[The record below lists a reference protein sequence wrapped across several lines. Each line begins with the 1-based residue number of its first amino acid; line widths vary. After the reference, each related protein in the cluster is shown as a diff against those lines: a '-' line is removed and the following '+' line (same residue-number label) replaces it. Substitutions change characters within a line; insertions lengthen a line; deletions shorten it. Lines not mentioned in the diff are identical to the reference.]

1 MGDWR
6 PAVCVAGLGDLIVLL
21 INARVSAIGVP
32 AAFCA
37 IYRIQDSLW
46 LAKNYTDFG
55 MGLAFVGWSGVTS
68 VSATDVPED

>member
-21 INARVSAIGVP
+21 INARVSAMVFLRH
-32 AAFCA
+32 FCA

-55 MGLAFVGWSGVTS
+55 MGLAFIG
-68 VSATDVPED
+68 